1 MEEHGVAHRQTSDP
15 GRISTGGP
23 RTKEKKREREEKDRM
38 RKEHSEGLQSRKRLQ
53 SFFFFFFTR
62 QRGSGGGRRAGRA
75 GRAGT
80 ASSLNGGS
88 QLPVEIGEGGQV
100 GIRRRIN

>member
-23 RTKEKKREREEKDRM
+23 RTKEKKREREEKDRE

-53 SFFFFFFTR
+53 SFFFFFLLDKGEVEEGDG
-62 QRGSGGGRRAGRA
+62 QDGQGGLARRAR
-75 GRAGT
+75 
-80 ASSLNGGS
+80 
-88 QLPVEIGEGGQV
+88 
-100 GIRRRIN
+100 